1 MKEGRLSRWD
11 EESQT
16 EVSLRCDSRLIP
28 RLFKTLFIRAWARNL
43 LSVGGHSAQWYKPM
57 VEIDLTPL
65 WGDTW

>member
-1 MKEGRLSRWD
+1 M
-11 EESQT
+11 
-16 EVSLRCDSRLIP
+16 SLRYDSRLIP
-28 RLFKTLFIRAWARNL
+28 RLFRTLFIRAWARHL